1 MTLTPQQKSEIIR
14 ELVGFLKDEPE
25 IQRIVVFGS
34 FLSSDAPNDLDVAV
48 FQTSSEKYLPLAMKY
63 RRKIDPL
70 ARRIAVD
77 VIPLRPNP
85 PKVAFLEE
93 IARGEVVYER
103 YPVGGALPDAEPD
116 REQCRQC
123 LTVAERVIQSVQQS
137 LK

>member
-1 MTLTPQQKSEIIR
+1 MPLTPQQKSEIIR

-34 FLSSDAPNDLDVAV
+34 FLSSNAPNDLDVAV

-63 RRKIDPL
+63 RRKIEPL
-70 ARRIAVD
+70 AQRIAVD

-85 PKVAFLEE
+85 PKVTFLEE

-103 YPVGGALPDAEPD
+103 
-116 REQCRQC
+116 
-123 LTVAERVIQSVQQS
+123 
-137 LK
+137 